1 MRRSSDGA
9 ERERAADWT
18 LRKAVP
24 ADRERIGE
32 LFLAMLRSVC
42 RTEDVQGYEEG
53 YPDRFFDG
61 GEDWICVAQGRDG
74 VLAYLS
80 IEVHRETEDRLYL
93 DDLSVA
99 APYRGAGIG
108 TALLRRAEDYARE
121 LGVPAVMLHV
131 ERTNAGALRLY
142 ERLGYR
148 ALRGE
153 GSRLLMGKTVF

>member
-9 ERERAADWT
+9 ERERAVDWT

-42 RTEDVQGYEEG
+42 RTADVKGYEEG
-53 YPDRFFDG
+53 YLDRFFDG

-80 IEVHRETEDRLYL
+80 IEAHRETEDRLYL

-121 LGVPAVMLHV
+121 LGVPAVVLHV
-131 ERTNAGALRLY
+131 ERANTGARRLY